1 MTNPSPY
8 TITNQMVT
16 DILVAAFEG
25 GINYWCTRVDV
36 VVWPPECEFAS
47 DVPTHGGTVY
57 LIVEGDETDR
67 RALDLRSIKR
77 GIRRAAAHFKHTP
90 LSFYENHDAS
100 SADCAVQFALFNEL
114 VYG

>member
-1 MTNPSPY
+1 
-8 TITNQMVT
+8 MVT

-47 DVPTHGGTVY
+47 DVPSHGGNVYLVLDPELDTTVY
-57 LIVEGDETDR
+57 T
-67 RALDLRSIKR
+67 LDLASIHR
-77 GIRRAAAHFKHTP
+77 GIRKAAAHYKQTP
-90 LSFYENHDAS
+90 LAFYENHDAGA
-100 SADCAVQFALFNEL
+100 ADCAVQFALFNEL